1 MMRLCLCAGC
11 NRVSSGVLA
20 AIGALLSIYLMDVDR
35 QVATKPGYA
44 AACDLGERIST
55 TETLK
60 APSCSLAF
68 GVRNTCVFCPSPL
81 CRYAHHH
88 SDACARATKV
98 HFPGILAMCC
108 GRAG

>member
-1 MMRLCLCAGC
+1 MRLCLCVGC
-11 NRVSSGVLA
+11 NRVSVSAVVLA

-60 APSCSLAF
+60 APSSALAF
-68 GVRNTCVFCPSPL
+68 GVRNTCVFCPSSL
-81 CRYAHHH
+81 YTA
-88 SDACARATKV
+88 SQ
-98 HFPGILAMCC
+98 
-108 GRAG
+108 